1 MYARESGKSLEERT
15 LLNRFLFAE
24 AMEIPENMRILLEI
38 ILGRD
43 IVLKLPPQTEKEER
57 RSPLSRFVKLDVWT
71 SDEEGA
77 IYDTEG

>member
-1 MYARESGKSLEERT
+1 MYTRESGKSLEELT

-43 IVLKLPPQTEKEER
+43 IVLKLPP
-57 RSPLSRFVKLDVWT
+57 
-71 SDEEGA
+71 
-77 IYDTEG
+77 